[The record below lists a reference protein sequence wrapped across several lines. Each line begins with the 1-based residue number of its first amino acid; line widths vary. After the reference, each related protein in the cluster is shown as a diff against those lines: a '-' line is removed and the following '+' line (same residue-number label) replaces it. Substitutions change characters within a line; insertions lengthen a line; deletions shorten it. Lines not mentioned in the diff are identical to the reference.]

1 MKLEDVYSN
10 LCKGDIRHPFH
21 MKIYKNNLPYDEYRC
36 DCINCLSDR
45 TPLAQEILRL
55 RELIDD
61 TQKAV
66 KELAG

>member
-1 MKLEDVYSN
+1 MKLEDVYKN
-10 LCKGDIRHPFH
+10 LCEGDERNPD
-21 MKIYKNNLPYDEYRC
+21 YDSELKNNLPYEPSVC
-36 DCINCLSDR
+36 MCANCFEGR

-55 RELIDD
+55 RGLIDD